1 MDFLSF
7 YSFIFPTVANNIF
20 IYFLAF
26 ISASPPSTLCML
38 CLGICPKARMFVK
51 NVAHIGGRE
60 RERAQHAPWQPDR
73 SPAPTPSPR
82 TYHAR
87 KLGRL
92 VCTAVWAKSF
102 RPALGDSL
110 GSLGCSVACLPLFV
124 AYI

>member
-1 MDFLSF
+1 MDLLSF

-60 RERAQHAPWQPDR
+60 RESAQHAPWQPDR
-73 SPAPTPSPR
+73 SPAPTPSPHLPR
-82 TYHAR
+82 AQTGALSLHSC
-87 KLGRL
+87 LGQEL
-92 VCTAVWAKSF
+92 SAGF
-102 RPALGDSL
+102 G
-110 GSLGCSVACLPLFV
+110 
-124 AYI
+124 

>member
-1 MDFLSF
+1 MDLLSF

-20 IYFLAF
+20 IYIFWLLSLLHPHRHFACCAWVF
-26 ISASPPSTLCML
+26 APKRACLSKML
-38 CLGICPKARMFVK
+38 
-51 NVAHIGGRE
+51 HILEGE
-60 RERAQHAPWQPDR
+60 RERAR
-73 SPAPTPSPR
+73 NTPRGSQTDHLPRHRLR